1 MRIAAAVAAFIA
13 AGPLAA
19 GAQDRPAS
27 PLRVRKVVVYKHGVG
42 YFEREGEVTGSQ
54 TVSLTFKAAQMK
66 DLLKSLYAVDLN
78 GGRISS
84 ISYDTKDPLSKQLE
98 EILLRVPDGH
108 ALTHFLAQ
116 LQGARVEAV
125 SAGQAV
131 AGSVLGIEPVAK
143 AGKDG
148 PVASYKLVLLRDDG
162 KIQPLELLEV
172 SELKILDE
180 ALQRDLKRLLEIHLR
195 SKQADRKG
203 IVLHAAGEGRR
214 TIRVGYIL
222 ETPLWKTSYRLLF
235 DEGRAPLLQGWAI
248 LENTTDEDWEDVD
261 VSFVAGS
268 PMSFIMD
275 LYTAYYPTRP
285 EVPLGV
291 ASALPSEGDDK
302 ERERLAAVVGGDEN
316 ARRQDGGDLRKEA
329 GQRRAFQAHGAA
341 PASPTA
347 LRFRELLENSF
358 VPAAVGQEVGD
369 LFAYRAREKV
379 SVRRGQAALV
389 PILSERIEGG
399 ERVLYY
405 RASLHPRPMNAYLL
419 KNATGLTLEAG
430 PVTFFEGPTCV
441 GEGILRKVLKKGMRE
456 VVPYAVEAGLEVE
469 PRTLHR
475 DDPVTHAKIAQGV
488 LTLFSSRNRESIYT
502 IRNRLERDATVLL
515 DHPAAPGFSP
525 AEPARA
531 EEETDGHRRFRV
543 EVKAG
548 QTLEFK
554 VRETMPVAQQVT
566 LLGTPADVLR
576 FHLSQRYLSE
586 SARKLLADL
595 VQLQGEI
602 SRLRAEENELAQ
614 ERQRLSEDDARVRQN
629 LSVLRDTPAELEMR
643 QKYLKRLQESDLRLE
658 QIRVRLKEAAAQ
670 RAERE
675 RDLSRKIQDFREE

>member
-1 MRIAAAVAAFIA
+1 MRTAAIAAFML
-13 AGPLAA
+13 AGPWVA
-19 GAQDRPAS
+19 GAQEPAAAS

-42 YFEREGEVTGSQ
+42 YFEREGEVTGNQ
-54 TVSLTFKAAQMK
+54 TLSLTFKASQMK
-66 DLLKSLYAVDLN
+66 DLLKSLFAVDLQ
-78 GGRISS
+78 GGRIAS

-108 ALTHFLAQ
+108 ALTHFLSQ

-131 AGSVLGIEPVAK
+131 AGSVLGIEPVAR
-143 AGKDG
+143 AAKDG
-148 PVASYKLVLLRDDG
+148 TVTAYKLVLLRDDG

-180 ALQRDLKRLLEIHLR
+180 NLQRDLRRLLEIHLK

-222 ETPLWKTSYRLLF
+222 ETPIWKTSYRMLF
-235 DEGRAPLLQGWAI
+235 EEGRAPLLQGWAI
-248 LENTTDEDWEDVD
+248 LENTTDEDWQNVD

-275 LYTAYYPTRP
+275 LYTAYYPERP
-285 EVPLGV
+285 EIPLGV
-291 ASALPSEGDDK
+291 VAAPRPEGAEDKGLGLQGMRKADRRLLQRSAEEDVAREARAGAPSAPRQLNRSAALP
-302 ERERLAAVVGGDEN
+302 
-316 ARRQDGGDLRKEA
+316 
-329 GQRRAFQAHGAA
+329 
-341 PASPTA
+341 
-347 LRFRELLENSF
+347 ELLEKSF
-358 VPAAVGQEVGD
+358 VPAASGQDVGD
-369 LFAYRAREKV
+369 LFAYHAREKV

-389 PILSERIEGG
+389 PILSERVEGG

-405 RASLHPRPMNAYLL
+405 RASLLARPMNAYVL
-419 KNATGLTLEAG
+419 KNTTPLTLETG

-441 GEGILRKVLKKGMRE
+441 GEGLLRRVLKKSMRE
-456 VVPYAVEAGLEVE
+456 VVPYAVEAGVSVE
-469 PRTLHR
+469 TKTLHR
-475 DDPVTHAKIAQGV
+475 DDPVTHGKIVQGV
-488 LTLFSSRNRESIYT
+488 LTLFSARNHESVYS
-502 IRNRLERDATVLL
+502 IRNRLDRDVTLL
-515 DHPAAPGFSP
+515 VDHPAAAGFSL

-531 EEETDGHRRFRV
+531 EEEVEGHRRFRV

-548 QTLEFK
+548 QTIEFK
-554 VRETMPVAQQVT
+554 VRETMPVSQQIT
-566 LLGTPADVLR
+566 LLGTPSDVLR

-586 SARKLLADL
+586 TARKFLAEL

-602 SRLRAEENELAQ
+602 NRLRAEENELAQ
-614 ERQRLSEDDARVRQN
+614 ERQRLSEDDARVREN
-629 LSVLRDTPAELEMR
+629 LKVLRDGPAELEMR
-643 QKYLKRLQESDLRLE
+643 QKYLRRLQESDQRLE
-658 QIRVRLKEAAAQ
+658 QIRMRLKEAAAQ

-675 RDLSRKIQDFREE
+675 RELSRRVQEFRDE

>member
-1 MRIAAAVAAFIA
+1 MRIAAAVAALVA

-19 GAQDRPAS
+19 GAQDRPVS

-42 YFEREGEVTGSQ
+42 YFEREGEVTGNQ

-108 ALTHFLAQ
+108 ALTHFLSQ

-125 SAGQAV
+125 SAGQTV

-143 AGKDG
+143 AGKEG
-148 PVASYKLVLLRDDG
+148 TVTSYKLVLLRDDG

-180 ALQRDLKRLLEIHLR
+180 GLQRDLKRLLEIHLK

-214 TIRVGYIL
+214 TVRVGYIL
-222 ETPLWKTSYRLLF
+222 ETPIWKTSYRLLF

-275 LYTAYYPTRP
+275 LYTAYYPARP

-291 ASALPSEGDDK
+291 TAAPTAGEEDK
-302 ERERLAAVVGGDEN
+302 GGGVVGALQLEGRRE
-316 ARRQDGGDLRKEA
+316 ARPDALRGRAAPKAA
-329 GQRRAFQAHGAA
+329 GAPPAEPAA
-341 PASPTA
+341 PAP
-347 LRFRELLENSF
+347 LRELLEASF

-389 PILSERIEGG
+389 PILSERLEGG
-399 ERVLYY
+399 ERALYY
-405 RASLHPRPMNAYLL
+405 RASLHSRPMNAYVL

-441 GEGILRKVLKKGMRE
+441 GEGILRKVLKKGMRA

-488 LTLFSSRNRESIYT
+488 LTLYASRNRESIYT
-502 IRNRLERDATVLL
+502 VRNRLDRDATVLL
-515 DHPAAPGFSP
+515 DHPIAAGFSL

-543 EVKAG
+543 EIKAG

-554 VRETMPVAQQVT
+554 VRETMPVAQQVA

-586 SARKLLADL
+586 SARRLLAEL
-595 VQLQGEI
+595 VQIHGEI

-614 ERQRLSEDDARVRQN
+614 ERQRLSENDARVRQN

-643 QKYLKRLQESDLRLE
+643 QKYLRRLQESDLRLE

>member
-1 MRIAAAVAAFIA
+1 MRIAAAVAALVA

-42 YFEREGEVTGSQ
+42 YFEREGEVTGNQ

-108 ALTHFLAQ
+108 ALTHFLSQ

-125 SAGQAV
+125 SAGQTV

-143 AGKDG
+143 AGKEG
-148 PVASYKLVLLRDDG
+148 TVTSYKLVLLRDDG
-162 KIQPLELLEV
+162 KIHPLELFEV

-180 ALQRDLKRLLEIHLR
+180 GLQRDLKRLLEIHLK

-203 IVLHAAGEGRR
+203 IVLHAVGEGRR
-214 TIRVGYIL
+214 TVRVGYIL
-222 ETPLWKTSYRLLF
+222 ETPIWKTSYRLLF

-275 LYTAYYPTRP
+275 LYTAYYPARP

-291 ASALPSEGDDK
+291 TAAPTAGEEDKGDF
-302 ERERLAAVVGGDEN
+302 VGGLQGDARKETQGDRV
-316 ARRQDGGDLRKEA
+316 RRQLASKA
-329 GQRRAFQAHGAA
+329 AGAA
-341 PASPTA
+341 PAAPAPAA
-347 LRFRELLENSF
+347 LRELLEASF

-405 RASLHPRPMNAYLL
+405 RASLHPRPMNAYVL

-441 GEGILRKVLKKGMRE
+441 GEGILRKVLKKGMRA

-488 LTLFSSRNRESIYT
+488 LTLYSSRNRESIYT

-515 DHPAAPGFSP
+515 DHPAAGGFSL

-554 VRETMPVAQQVT
+554 VRETMPVAQQVA

-586 SARKLLADL
+586 AARRLLAEL
-595 VQLQGEI
+595 VQIQGEI

-643 QKYLKRLQESDLRLE
+643 QKYLRRLQESDLRLE

-675 RDLSRKIQDFREE
+675 RDLARKIQDFREE